1 MKNLPKIEKIQKAFS
16 FSELLILQDLI
27 SKERHRIGSSFDI
40 LTDQLEKEF
49 KTISDLNTKLKNAIN
64 N

>member
-1 MKNLPKIEKIQKAFS
+1 MKNLQKIEKIQKAFS